1 MTEILQARANRI
13 QKIIGRK
20 ENKLAKLSVVR
31 LSFFSSIFLSSILL
45 YLSQLSYLISA
56 PIVILFVIGFGFTIR
71 IYNLNETSLIQ
82 FKDCYTFLK
91 REILRSTNSTKEL
104 FRSFPIT
111 EKERNSHAFC
121 EDLNIF
127 DKDGIFPLIDTTC
140 TEEGE
145 FNFLQNLLRRKEESS
160 LEINRRQ
167 EFTKLF
173 TNRKYFSYQFLRI
186 GSENW
191 EFFLGK
197 KWTTTAWKIKEI
209 RFFEK
214 RNILRRIFPVLSPLS
229 FIVIMGSWIFSLPFG
244 ASFLILNLIL
254 FLSYRAESIRLFK
267 SFESAKARS
276 KQTEK
281 LLHKI
286 NSVLKIWNKKE
297 IQESFRSFKLS
308 YSELWNSPVPHL
320 FANIL
325 YLHDLWQIR
334 KVEQWNNETYITRNE
349 WIQKLEEVDSQLP
362 FIHLSFMN
370 TAWNFPILD
379 DNLSYMEAE
388 ELSHP
393 LLQSQNSISNPLQNF
408 SKGEVLL
415 ITGSNM
421 AGKTTFMRT
430 VGINILFALCGGPIL
445 GKNFKLPSMKI
456 TCSLRNQDSLTEGI
470 SLFYAE
476 AKRLGD
482 IFKILKSNTQPILI
496 LLDEILKGT
505 NTKERYLASEAILKN
520 LQGKNTFTLCT
531 THDLELAK
539 IPNLQLRHFTE
550 TISNNEMS
558 FDFKIRDGV
567 VSTTNA
573 LFILKREG
581 VIV

>member
-1 MTEILQARANRI
+1 
-13 QKIIGRK
+13 
-20 ENKLAKLSVVR
+20 
-31 LSFFSSIFLSSILL
+31 
-45 YLSQLSYLISA
+45 
-56 PIVILFVIGFGFTIR
+56 
-71 IYNLNETSLIQ
+71 
-82 FKDCYTFLK
+82 
-91 REILRSTNSTKEL
+91 
-104 FRSFPIT
+104 
-111 EKERNSHAFC
+111 
-121 EDLNIF
+121 
-127 DKDGIFPLIDTTC
+127 
-140 TEEGE
+140 
-145 FNFLQNLLRRKEESS
+145 
-160 LEINRRQ
+160 
-167 EFTKLF
+167 
-173 TNRKYFSYQFLRI
+173 
-186 GSENW
+186 
-191 EFFLGK
+191 
-197 KWTTTAWKIKEI
+197 
-209 RFFEK
+209 
-214 RNILRRIFPVLSPLS
+214 
-229 FIVIMGSWIFSLPFG
+229 
-244 ASFLILNLIL
+244 
-254 FLSYRAESIRLFK
+254 
-267 SFESAKARS
+267 
-276 KQTEK
+276 
-281 LLHKI
+281 
-286 NSVLKIWNKKE
+286 
-297 IQESFRSFKLS
+297 
-308 YSELWNSPVPHL
+308 
-320 FANIL
+320 
-325 YLHDLWQIR
+325 
-334 KVEQWNNETYITRNE
+334 
-349 WIQKLEEVDSQLP
+349 
-362 FIHLSFMN
+362 
-370 TAWNFPILD
+370 
-379 DNLSYMEAE
+379 MEAE

-520 LQGKNTFTLCT
+520 LQRKNTFTLCT